1 MDSMLAI
8 IPITVFAYLATNL
21 DNFLL
26 LVSML
31 AQYRDQASA
40 VFAGYFSAMLVLL
53 VGGFLIGEAADTAP
67 IEYIGLLGLIPV
79 GLGVYGLWQLLGGNA
94 DNDDN
99 EPVTR
104 AAWRAIFLAV
114 LLTQAGNG
122 GDTLVTF
129 GVLFADSNPAADTL
143 IVLTLAVTAV
153 AVAWLANYALNHPQ
167 LSRLIKRYA
176 HRVAPFVLIG
186 VGAYVLANTATDLV

>member
-1 MDSMLAI
+1 MDSMLTI
-8 IPITVFAYLATNL
+8 IPITVFAFLATNL
-21 DNFLL
+21 DNFLV

-31 AQYRDQASA
+31 AQYRDQSSA
-40 VFAGYFSAMLVLL
+40 VFAGYFAAMLILL
-53 VGGFLIGEAADTAP
+53 TGGFLIGEAADSVP
-67 IEYIGLLGLIPV
+67 IEYIGLLGMIPM
-79 GLGVYGLWQLLGGNA
+79 GLGVYGLWQLLSGNA
-94 DNDDN
+94 DSEDD

-143 IVLTLAVTAV
+143 IVLALAVTAV
-153 AVAWLANYALNHPQ
+153 AVAWLANYALNHRQ
-167 LSRLIKRYA
+167 ISRLIKRYA
-176 HRVAPFVLIG
+176 HKITPFIMIG